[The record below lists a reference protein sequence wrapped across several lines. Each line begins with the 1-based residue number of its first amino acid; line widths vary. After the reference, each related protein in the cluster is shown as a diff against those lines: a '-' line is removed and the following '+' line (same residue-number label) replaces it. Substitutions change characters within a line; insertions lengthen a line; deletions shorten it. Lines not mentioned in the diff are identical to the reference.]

1 MSEAGAA
8 RSTRSVVAVL
18 GTTQTIAWASSYY
31 LPAVLADPIARDIG
45 VSPGLVFAA
54 FSLALLAS
62 GVLGGLAMLQKGPP
76 LFLFGL
82 GAYIVWWRHRRL
94 RHALLHFLPML
105 AVALVAAAAI
115 VPPIGARR
123 AARLAAEQEVMAQL
137 APNERIL
144 ARTFASQRRWTDMG
158 RESFGVVVATGE
170 QLLFVSAPPTPM
182 LRPREDGP
190 AEMLVERYPYAAVLT
205 IEPRT
210 RFGGYQRSLVLRTP
224 TTTVHFNV
232 EGRDWTSALRV
243 LQVSDAAR

>member
-1 MSEAGAA
+1 MAPIDLPAGLPPAGVTVPPRGGRRRWVRLLVA
-8 RSTRSVVAVL
+8 LTRSTALL
-18 GTTQTIAWASSYY
+18 GT
-31 LPAVLADPIARDIG
+31 
-45 VSPGLVFAA
+45 
-54 FSLALLAS
+54 
-62 GVLGGLAMLQKGPP
+62 
-76 LFLFGL
+76 
-82 GAYIVWWRHRRL
+82 
-94 RHALLHFLPML
+94 
-105 AVALVAAAAI
+105 VALVAAAAI